1 MFYVFG
7 TGSSSNEFTKED
19 DVVEVSSCSEIES
32 DGVHIIETSNETIE
46 EDDVIEA
53 TFDATE
59 EESNGVHAVENNG
72 TNMENTRNV
81 EGKVQEPQVGMIFDN
96 MDQVATY
103 YKEYGRQLGFPVI
116 KRSST
121 KGDDGKLR
129 YITMCCARSGTSKS
143 TSSNPL
149 KPYPSIKNDCKAQLR
164 ASLYLVNDKAGIRV
178 NKSYNSVVVEVV
190 GHENMKCLE
199 KDWDATAVQNY
210 FVSMQAQNANF
221 FYAIDLD
228 KNGCLRNVFWAN
240 ARRRAAYEEFGDVIT
255 FDTTYLTNKYD
266 MPFAPFVG
274 TWLACMSG
282 HALSGIIT
290 DQDKAMKKA
299 IEVVFPNTQHRLC
312 LWHIMKKVPDKLK
325 SYKEYE
331 SMSSSLD
338 NIIYDSMTSEDFEER

>member
-1 MFYVFG
+1 MSTITIRLGAKERERLRGRRWQRTCWNHLPFFSLVGCCLCSVNSSGVGFKEGQREREKLLKGGEVSMSEKLSSNRGEVILEVRSEEINAAKGSPSKVSEYSAPKQSQVGSPAKTSAESSSGFSKSVPVSSPSPEFSRASP
-7 TGSSSNEFTKED
+7 GSSSNEFTKED
-19 DVVEVSSCSEIES
+19 DIVEVSSCSEIES

-164 ASLYLVNDKAGIRV
+164 ASLYLG
-178 NKSYNSVVVEVV
+178 
-190 GHENMKCLE
+190 E
-199 KDWDATAVQNY
+199 KW
-210 FVSMQAQNANF
+210 
-221 FYAIDLD
+221 
-228 KNGCLRNVFWAN
+228 
-240 ARRRAAYEEFGDVIT
+240 
-255 FDTTYLTNKYD
+255 
-266 MPFAPFVG
+266 
-274 TWLACMSG
+274 
-282 HALSGIIT
+282 
-290 DQDKAMKKA
+290 
-299 IEVVFPNTQHRLC
+299 
-312 LWHIMKKVPDKLK
+312 
-325 SYKEYE
+325 
-331 SMSSSLD
+331 
-338 NIIYDSMTSEDFEER
+338 